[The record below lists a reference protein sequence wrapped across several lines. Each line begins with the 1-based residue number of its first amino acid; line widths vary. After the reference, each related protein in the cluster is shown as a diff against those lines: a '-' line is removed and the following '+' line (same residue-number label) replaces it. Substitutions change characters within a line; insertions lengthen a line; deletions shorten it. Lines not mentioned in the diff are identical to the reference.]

1 MRVAA
6 FKSAPYASH
15 VADILQDQ
23 GYETEV
29 IDCDGANAARA
40 RDLAEAVTAAL
51 WARAFLVTNCEGE
64 YLKQIVPNFFGQV
77 IWMRRPRAMA
87 G

>member
-1 MRVAA
+1 MRVVA
-6 FKSAPYASH
+6 FRSEPYATD
-15 VADILQDQ
+15 VAEILQDQ

-29 IDCDGANAARA
+29 IDCDGINASRA
-40 RDLAEAVTAAL
+40 RDLAEAVTNAL
-51 WARAFLVTNCEGE
+51 WARAFLVTNAEGE

-77 IWMRRPRAMA
+77 VLSRRPRAVA